1 MREFGIASI
10 VLLLA
15 LSSISGPAEP
25 QTHILSDSVDIAA
38 DSSRPI
44 HERLRVMSYNA
55 FLRPAPVSWG
65 DKSQC
70 RAERIAERL
79 SDQPIPRD
87 IIVLNETFDKH
98 ATGRLAEVAE
108 ERFPFQAL
116 GLPEARGLRT
126 NGGLSILSRY
136 PIEKWSAK
144 RFSRCSGEFNDCL
157 ATKGVLW
164 ALVRV
169 SRDLK
174 VNIVATHMNSGRR
187 DSARSAREHQ
197 LDEIR
202 EFIDSQ
208 HQTKRWPTLLMGDLN
223 INGLRYEPRYKTS
236 DELTEYAQSMA
247 LLGNSCATCETAA
260 CYARCNPVPVDAFR
274 KQMGAWSFEAEAT
287 RHVNTHNC
295 LGQVM
300 EPCTSPNDDANWQTR
315 SRLDYVMHFGP
326 PKLSPNL
333 KVRVTDAAS
342 RPYRDDTCG
351 TNFLSDHKAVEAT
364 IEFERDISLNARM
377 SPPDTKVRIGEQS
390 Y

>member
-15 LSSISGPAEP
+15 LSSISGPAER

-65 DKSQC
+65 DKSEC

-87 IIVLNETFDKH
+87 IIVFNETFDKE
-98 ATGRLAEVAE
+98 ATHRLAELAE

-157 ATKGVLW
+157 ATKGILW

-187 DSARSAREHQ
+187 DSARGARKHQ
-197 LDEIR
+197 LEEVR
-202 EFIDSQ
+202 EFLDTQ
-208 HQTKRWPTLLMGDLN
+208 HEVRRWPTLLMGDLN
-223 INGLRYEPRYKTS
+223 INGLRYEPRHEGS
-236 DELTEYAQSMA
+236 NELTEYAQAMA
-247 LLGNSCATCETAA
+247 RLGNSCATCETAA
-260 CYARCNPVPVDAFR
+260 CYATCDPFPVDAF
-274 KQMGAWSFEAEAT
+274 KKYMGGWGFEPAST
-287 RHVNTHNC
+287 RQVNTHNC
-295 LGQVM
+295 LAQVM
-300 EPCTSPNDDANWQTR
+300 EPCTSPNDDANWESR

-333 KVRVTDAAS
+333 KVKVTNAAS

-364 IEFERDISLNARM
+364 IEFERDVSLNARM
-377 SPPDTKVRIGEQS
+377 SHPDVDARFREQS
-390 Y
+390 D